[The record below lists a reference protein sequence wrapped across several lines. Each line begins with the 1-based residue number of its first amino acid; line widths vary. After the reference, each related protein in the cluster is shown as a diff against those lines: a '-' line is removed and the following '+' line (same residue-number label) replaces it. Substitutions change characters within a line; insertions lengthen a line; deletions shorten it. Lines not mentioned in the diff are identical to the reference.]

1 MTRHRRNFCLGLV
14 AAMFACLGGVAM
26 AGEGRSGALQMK
38 LDKPVTLTLRDEP
51 IIKVFDKLS
60 RSAGVDFEISAAT
73 LKFLPYG
80 RATRLN
86 VSIPGVTLRLA
97 LSQMLSPQGLTWLV
111 DGGRIAIVPSE
122 PLYRMCRRA
131 TYDEM
136 TLLGKLLTRPVESI
150 DELASVVG
158 TLRQA
163 TGEKKLKV
171 VFPAFMN
178 KADFAA
184 SFKQASAA
192 LPCPAADWLGLL
204 LRPIGLTWYL
214 DGDTIVVLSHKAQVK
229 RQLGQVVSLRYQ
241 NTRVANVLL
250 DLARKGRV
258 QLNMSPGVM
267 QALPRRVRKNF
278 TLIMADASIAQALE
292 VISGATGLEFPVTDN
307 GFLVKTSLY
316 LEVGAEAAA
325 QKPAQK
331 TAKRRG
337 PRYIIKTVLHKT
349 DGQSVDMYIM
359 PDDLPPALQ
368 KALQADRAK
377 VIRNLSK
384 HYGLDKK

>member
-1 MTRHRRNFCLGLV
+1 MTTHRRNFCLGLV
-14 AAMFACLGGVAM
+14 AAMLACLGGVAQ

-51 IIKVFDKLS
+51 IVKVFDKLS
-60 RSAGVDFEISAAT
+60 RAAGVDFEISAAT

-97 LSQMLSPQGLTWLV
+97 LSQMLNPQGLTWLV
-111 DGGRIAIVPSE
+111 DGGRVAIVPSE

-136 TLLGKLLTRPVESI
+136 TLLGKLLTKPVESI

-178 KADFAA
+178 KANFAT

-204 LRPIGLTWYL
+204 LKPIELTWYL
-214 DGDTIVVLSHKAQVK
+214 DGDTVVVLSHKAQVK

-250 DLARKGRV
+250 DLARKGRL
-258 QLNMSPGVM
+258 QLNMTPGVM
-267 QALPRRVRKNF
+267 QALPGRVRKNF

-316 LEVGAEAAA
+316 LEVATEPAAE
-325 QKPAQK
+325 KPATK
-331 TAKRRG
+331 TARRRG
-337 PRYIIKTVLHKT
+337 PRYVIKTVLHKT
-349 DGQSVDMYIM
+349 DGESKSPRNRPGQSY
-359 PDDLPPALQ
+359 
-368 KALQADRAK
+368 
-377 VIRNLSK
+377 
-384 HYGLDKK
+384 